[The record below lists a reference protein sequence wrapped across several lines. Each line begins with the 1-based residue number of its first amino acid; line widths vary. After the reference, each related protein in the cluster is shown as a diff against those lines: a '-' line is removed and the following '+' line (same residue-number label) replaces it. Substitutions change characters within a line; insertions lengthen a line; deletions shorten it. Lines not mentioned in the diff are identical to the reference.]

1 MRPNLFRHQPIT
13 ILHKALARLH
23 CGMPDEAPVAD
34 TVGHDQ
40 SDRLSAAYAEYAS
53 ATVQANATLQ
63 EHGAQSSQLASADV
77 ASMRL
82 FHRVKKMQGLKKPRT
97 G

>member
-1 MRPNLFRHQPIT
+1 MRPNLFRQRPIT
-13 ILHKALARLH
+13 MLHRAFARLH
-23 CGMPDEAPVAD
+23 GGMPDETPVTNAAD
-34 TVGHDQ
+34 PDQ
-40 SDRLSAAYAEYAS
+40 SDRFSAAYAEYAS
-53 ATVQANATLQ
+53 ATAQANAMLQ
-63 EHGAQSSQLASADV
+63 EHGAHSAQFASADV